1 MQLSYLV
8 LANNFFCTF
17 LPGFLKKSDSF
28 EIELMNS
35 IVWENVE
42 YKISLVYTLVQGN
55 KVTELSLQR
64 EYFKCVQFMLFS
76 CILSEQAREPAA
88 TRNGLHTSSHATSGN
103 TFTPQVRHSRQCETV
118 FVTLPERSEERV
130 ELMVRHQETAHPV
143 FPPPGVRGQGR
154 CPPCS
159 HLLLQPDLLL
169 SCPVSLIHVPC
180 LSGDNAIAA
189 TSRPL
194 SPTSARYSSG
204 QRRTSHYQ
212 HLQLLRAAKVSI
224 SEQPTK

>member
-42 YKISLVYTLVQGN
+42 YKISLVYTLVQGK

-76 CILSEQAREPAA
+76 CILSEQAGEPAA

-130 ELMVRHQETAHPV
+130 GTHGQT
-143 FPPPGVRGQGR
+143 PGD
-154 CPPCS
+154 CT
-159 HLLLQPDLLL
+159 
-169 SCPVSLIHVPC
+169 PC
-180 LSGDNAIAA
+180 L
-189 TSRPL
+189 
-194 SPTSARYSSG
+194 PTPRG
-204 QRRTSHYQ
+204 
-212 HLQLLRAAKVSI
+212 
-224 SEQPTK
+224 